1 MTDAESGTIKR
12 FLMTMVAL
20 FLNFMPAILSD
31 NGNKGCHLY
40 GYHFA
45 SEDLD
50 DYMMQINVRIYGLF

>member
-1 MTDAESGTIKR
+1 
-12 FLMTMVAL
+12 MTMVAL
-20 FLNFMPAILSD
+20 FLNFMAAVLFD

-45 SEDLD
+45 SEDQD

>member
-1 MTDAESGTIKR
+1 
-12 FLMTMVAL
+12 MTMVAV
-20 FLNFMPAILSD
+20 FLNFMPAILSAD

-50 DYMMQINVRIYGLF
+50 DYMMQIKLRIYGLF

>member
-1 MTDAESGTIKR
+1 
-12 FLMTMVAL
+12 MTMVAL
-20 FLNFMPAILSD
+20 FLNFIPAILSD
-31 NGNKGCHLY
+31 NGNKSCHLY